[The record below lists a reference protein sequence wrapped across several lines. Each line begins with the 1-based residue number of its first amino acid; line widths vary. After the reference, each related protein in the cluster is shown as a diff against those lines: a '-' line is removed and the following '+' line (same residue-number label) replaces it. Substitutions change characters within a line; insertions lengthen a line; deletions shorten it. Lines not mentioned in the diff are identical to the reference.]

1 MIVKTNML
9 ILFLLTLSFTVQAQ
23 DIIDSEH
30 EESRLGRPLS
40 LNTSTFQTGI
50 AAYLGFSAGYTS
62 DNLNSS
68 DREIP
73 ASIKVLGSYVF
84 SETPIVIDL
93 GYGVQRSSFSHI
105 NPSIEETSK
114 GVFETAARLQFGK
127 RWQGGA
133 VFNQFADQ
141 GENFEASQADVQ
153 FLGVQVL
160 NEFGI
165 GQTFLGRFGARV
177 MTSLNVEGKNVT
189 MALAEFQLGWGRTN
203 KK

>member
-1 MIVKTNML
+1 MKKNIL
-9 ILFLLTLSFTVQAQ
+9 ILFILTLSFGVKAQ
-23 DIIDSEH
+23 ESFDSEH
-30 EESRLGRPLS
+30 EESRLGQPLT
-40 LNTSTFQTGI
+40 LNTSTFQTGL

-73 ASIKVLGSYVF
+73 ASIKLLGSYVF
-84 SETPIVIDL
+84 SERPIVVDL
-93 GYGVQRSSFSHI
+93 GYGVQRSSFSHR
-105 NPSIEETSK
+105 NPSIEESTK

-127 RWQGGA
+127 RWEGGV

-141 GENFEASQADVQ
+141 GENFGAHQADVQ
-153 FLGVQVL
+153 FLGVQFL

-165 GQTFLGRFGARV
+165 AQTFLGRFGARV

-189 MALAEFQLGWGRTN
+189 MALVEFQLGWGQTN
-203 KK
+203 